1 MDQSIPISTAALTN
15 PPPSIQDFPLMQQA
29 KLNLND
35 NEDEETQQQEAT
47 SQDAKLQLGE

>member
-35 NEDEETQQQEAT
+35 NDQETQQQETT